1 MLKQN
6 PMLKYVLQKGFWYL
20 LTFFF
25 AVALNFA
32 LPRLG
37 GSDPVDIIMGQAGK
51 GKSPAEAQKM
61 KVDLLLQF
69 SWLELDEQNN
79 PIYEDSLDASG
90 NKVMQM
96 VPEKDADG
104 NVVVTKTPVLDAE
117 GKPVMVE
124 RQKVDE
130 AGNPVFTEKKTV
142 VKTAAKAEPAPAPAK
157 KSKKRGKK
165 AEAAPAKAKAKTETK
180 VEKIA
185 VMEMVP
191 EVRLDTAMVSVPVKN
206 ADPKRLSAISQFFT
220 YIGNVLKGD
229 LGKSYMT
236 GEPVTN
242 VIKKSLPWTLLIQAP
257 TILLGWIIGNLLGA
271 FAAYKRG
278 VFDKVFFPVAMFL
291 NGVPYFVFGMLL
303 VALFS
308 ITLGWFP
315 AMGAYGPDIP
325 QFTFSWEC
333 IKSVGWYYILPFFSC
348 FPILLSGQAT
358 GMRSMSIY
366 ELGTDYMKYAKWL
379 GLREG
384 KIISYV
390 FRNAMLPQLTGLA
403 QSLGAMVGGALI
415 TEMIFSYPGLG
426 MAMLNAINSQDYATI
441 QGCTLMI
448 STCVLVANFAVDV
461 LIAVFDPRV
470 KAGLQMGGK

>member
-1 MLKQN
+1 MLKQY
-6 PMLKYVLQKGFWYL
+6 PMLRYVLQKGFWYL
-20 LTFFF
+20 LTFVV
-25 AVALNFA
+25 AVAINFT
-32 LPRLG
+32 LPRMG
-37 GSDPVDIIMGQAGK
+37 ENNPVDIIMGKAAQGL
-51 GKSPAEAQKM
+51 SPEEAKL
-61 KVDLLLQF
+61 KKEGLLKAF
-69 SWLELDEQNN
+69 GMAELDDQ
-79 PIYEDSLDASG
+79 
-90 NKVMQM
+90 
-96 VPEKDADG
+96 G
-104 NVVVTKTPVLDAE
+104 NVIYDPEVDANGQMITVKVAKLDENGAPVLKTVKDVDAEGNPVMLERQVVDAEGNPVFEEKPVLDE
-117 GKPVMVE
+117 KGKPVMEKDPKTKKKVAKVE
-124 RQKVDE
+124 QVPVMEQYQSEHQDTVMVDE
-130 AGNPVFTEKKTV
+130 V
-142 VKTAAKAEPAPAPAK
+142 VKK
-157 KSKKRGKK
+157 
-165 AEAAPAKAKAKTETK
+165 
-180 VEKIA
+180 
-185 VMEMVP
+185 
-191 EVRLDTAMVSVPVKN
+191 
-206 ADPKRLSAISQFFT
+206 ADPRLASGFSQFLV
-220 YIGNVLKGD
+220 YIKNVFKGD
-229 LGKSYMT
+229 LGISYSQYPK
-236 GEPVTN
+236 PV
-242 VIKKSLPWTLLIQAP
+242 VEIIKESVPWTLLIQAP
-257 TILLGWIIGNLLGA
+257 TIILGWIIGNLLGA

-278 VFDKVFFPVAMFL
+278 IFDKVFFPCAMFL
-291 NGVPYFVFGMLL
+291 NGIPFFVFGMLL

-315 AMGAYGPDIP
+315 AMGAYSPDI
-325 QFTFSWEC
+325 TELSFSWGC
-333 IKSVGWYYILPFFSC
+333 IKSVGWYYILPFFSV

-426 MAMLNAINSQDYATI
+426 MAMLTAIQQNDYATI

>member
-1 MLKQN
+1 MLKQY
-6 PMLKYVLQKGFWYL
+6 PMLRYVLQKGFWYL
-20 LTFFF
+20 LTFVF

-37 GSDPVDIIMGQAGK
+37 DNNPVDIIMGQAGK
-51 GKSPAEAQKM
+51 GLSPTEAQK
-61 KVDLLLQF
+61 KKAELLVSF
-69 SWLELDEQNN
+69 GMAELDDQGNV
-79 PIYEDSLDASG
+79 IYEPEVDENG
-90 NKVMQM
+90 QM
-96 VPEKDADG
+96 VTRKVAKLDDAG
-104 NVVVTKTPVLDAE
+104 NPVLVTVKEVNED
-117 GKPVMVE
+117 GTPKMVE
-124 RQKVDE
+124 RQKVDAE
-130 AGNPVFTEKKTV
+130 GKPVFEEKPVLDAKGKPVMEKK
-142 VKTAAKAEPAPAPAK
+142 
-157 KSKKRGKK
+157 GKK
-165 AEAAPAKAKAKTETK
+165 KVAK
-180 VEKIA
+180 VEQVA
-185 VMEMVP
+185 VMEQDTVMVD
-191 EVRLDTAMVSVPVKN
+191 EVVLKT
-206 ADPKRLSAISQFFT
+206 DPKLSSAFSQFLR
-220 YIGNVLKGD
+220 YIGNVFKGD
-229 LGKSYMT
+229 LGLSYQNN
-236 GEPVTN
+236 EPVTN

-278 VFDKVFFPVAMFL
+278 IFDKVFFPCAMFL
-291 NGVPYFVFGMLL
+291 NGIPFFVFGMLL

-315 AMGAYGPDIP
+315 AMGAYSPDI
-325 QFTFSWEC
+325 TELSFSWGC
-333 IKSVGWYYILPFFSC
+333 IKSVGWYYILPFFSV

-403 QSLGAMVGGALI
+403 QSLGTMVGGALI

-426 MAMLNAINSQDYATI
+426 MAMLTAIQQNDYATI

>member
-1 MLKQN
+1 MLKQY
-6 PMLKYVLQKGFWYL
+6 PMLRYVLQKAFWYL
-20 LTFFF
+20 LTFVV
-25 AVALNFA
+25 AVAINFT
-32 LPRLG
+32 LPRMG
-37 GSDPVDIIMGQAGK
+37 ENNPVDIIMGKAAQGLSPEQAK
-51 GKSPAEAQKM
+51 LKKET
-61 KVDLLLQF
+61 LLKAFGMAALDDQGNVIYEP
-69 SWLELDEQNN
+69 ELDENGQMKTVKVPKTENGVLVLKTVLEVN
-79 PIYEDSLDASG
+79 EDGSP
-90 NKVMQM
+90 KMI
-96 VPEKDADG
+96 
-104 NVVVTKTPVLDAE
+104 
-117 GKPVMVE
+117 E

-130 AGNPVFTEKKTV
+130 AGNPVFEEKPVLDEKGKPV
-142 VKTAAKAEPAPAPAK
+142 MEKDPATK
-157 KSKKRGKK
+157 KKV
-165 AEAAPAKAKAKTETK
+165 AK
-180 VEKIA
+180 VEQVP
-185 VMEMVP
+185 VMEQVQAEHQDTVMVD
-191 EVRLDTAMVSVPVKN
+191 EPVMK
-206 ADPKRLSAISQFFT
+206 ADPKLASGLSQFFV
-220 YIGNVLKGD
+220 YISNVFKGD
-229 LGKSYMT
+229 LGLSYSQYPK
-236 GEPVTN
+236 PVIEI
-242 VIKKSLPWTLLIQAP
+242 IKESLPWTLAIQAP
-257 TILLGWIIGNLLGA
+257 TIILGWIVGNLLGA

-278 VFDKVFFPVAMFL
+278 IFDKVFFPCAMFL
-291 NGVPYFVFGMLL
+291 NGVPFFVFGMLL

-315 AMGAYGPDIP
+315 AMGAYSPDIP
-325 QFTFSWEC
+325 ELTFNWNC
-333 IKSVGWYYILPFFSC
+333 IKSVGFYYVLPFFSV

-426 MAMLNAINSQDYATI
+426 MAMLTAIQQNDYATI

>member
-1 MLKQN
+1 MLKQY
-6 PMLKYVLQKGFWYL
+6 PMLRYVLQKGFWYL
-20 LTFFF
+20 LTFVF

-37 GSDPVDIIMGQAGK
+37 DNNPVDIIMGQAGK
-51 GKSPAEAQKM
+51 GLSPTEAQK
-61 KVDLLLQF
+61 KKAELLVSF
-69 SWLELDEQNN
+69 GMAELDDQGNV
-79 PIYEDSLDASG
+79 IYEPEVDENG
-90 NKVMQM
+90 QM
-96 VPEKDADG
+96 VTRKVAKLDENGAPVMTTVKEVNEDG
-104 NVVVTKTPVLDAE
+104 TP
-117 GKPVMVE
+117 KMVE
-124 RQKVDE
+124 RQKVDAE
-130 AGNPVFTEKKTV
+130 GNPVFEEKPVLDAKGKPVMVKDPKT
-142 VKTAAKAEPAPAPAK
+142 K
-157 KSKKRGKK
+157 K
-165 AEAAPAKAKAKTETK
+165 K
-180 VEKIA
+180 VEKVEKVA
-185 VMEMVP
+185 VMESVQAERQDTVMVD
-191 EVRLDTAMVSVPVKN
+191 EVVLKT
-206 ADPKRLSAISQFFT
+206 DPKLSSALSQFFR
-220 YIGNVLKGD
+220 YIGNVFKGD
-229 LGKSYMT
+229 LGLSYQNN
-236 GEPVTN
+236 EPVTN

-278 VFDKVFFPVAMFL
+278 IFDKVFFPCAMFL

-303 VALFS
+303 VAMFS

-315 AMGAYGPDIP
+315 AMGAYSSDIP
-325 QFTFSWEC
+325 ELTFSWTC
-333 IKSVGWYYILPFFSC
+333 IKSVAWYYILPFFSC

-426 MAMLNAINSQDYATI
+426 MAMLNAIQKNDYATI

>member
-1 MLKQN
+1 MLKQY
-6 PMLKYVLQKGFWYL
+6 PMLRYVLQKAFWYL
-20 LTFFF
+20 LTFVV
-25 AVALNFA
+25 AVAINFT
-32 LPRLG
+32 LPRMG
-37 GSDPVDIIMGQAGK
+37 ENNPVDIIMGKAAQGL
-51 GKSPAEAQKM
+51 SPEEAKL
-61 KVDLLLQF
+61 KKEGLLKAF
-69 SWLELDEQNN
+69 GMAELDDQGNVV
-79 PIYEDSLDASG
+79 YEPEVDEKGQMKTIKVPKLDENGAPVLKTV
-90 NKVMQM
+90 KVT
-96 VPEKDADG
+96 DADG
-104 NVVVTKTPVLDAE
+104 NPVMEERQAVDAE
-117 GKPVMVE
+117 
-124 RQKVDE
+124 
-130 AGNPVFTEKKTV
+130 GNPVFEEKPVLDKKGNPVMVKDPKT
-142 VKTAAKAEPAPAPAK
+142 K
-157 KSKKRGKK
+157 K
-165 AEAAPAKAKAKTETK
+165 K
-180 VEKIA
+180 VEKIEKVA
-185 VMEMVP
+185 VMEKFQV
-191 EVRLDTAMVSVPVKN
+191 ERQDTVMIDQVVTKD
-206 ADPKRLSAISQFFT
+206 DPKLASGISQFFV
-220 YIGNVLKGD
+220 YIGNVFKGD
-229 LGKSYMT
+229 LGLSYSQYPK
-236 GEPVTN
+236 PVADI
-242 VIKKSLPWTLLIQAP
+242 IKESVPWTLAIQAP

-278 VFDKVFFPVAMFL
+278 IFDKVFFPLAMFL
-291 NGVPYFVFGMLL
+291 NGIPFFVFGMLL

-315 AMGAYGPDIP
+315 AMGAYSPDIP
-325 QFTFSWEC
+325 ELSFNWNC
-333 IKSVGWYYILPFFSC
+333 IKSVGFYYVLPFFSV

-403 QSLGAMVGGALI
+403 QSLGTMVGGALI

-426 MAMLNAINSQDYATI
+426 MAMLNAIQKNDYATI

>member
-1 MLKQN
+1 MLKQY
-6 PMLKYVLQKGFWYL
+6 PMLRYVLQKAFWYL
-20 LTFFF
+20 LTFVV
-25 AVALNFA
+25 AVAINFT
-32 LPRLG
+32 LPRMG
-37 GSDPVDIIMGQAGK
+37 ENNPVDIIMGKAAQGLSPEQAKLKKETLLKAFGMAELDDQGNVIYDPEVDENGQVK
-51 GKSPAEAQKM
+51 MVKVVKRENGAPVLKTVLEVNEDGSPKMIERQK
-61 KVDLLLQF
+61 
-69 SWLELDEQNN
+69 LDEQGN
-79 PIYEDSLDASG
+79 PVFE
-90 NKVMQM
+90 
-96 VPEKDADG
+96 EK
-104 NVVVTKTPVLDAE
+104 PVLDAK
-117 GKPVMVE
+117 GKPVME
-124 RQKVDE
+124 KDPKTKKKV
-130 AGNPVFTEKKTV
+130 A
-142 VKTAAKAEPAPAPAK
+142 
-157 KSKKRGKK
+157 
-165 AEAAPAKAKAKTETK
+165 K
-180 VEKIA
+180 VEQVA
-185 VMEMVP
+185 VMEQIQAAHQ
-191 EVRLDTAMVSVPVKN
+191 DTVMIDTVLRK
-206 ADPKRLSAISQFFT
+206 ADPRLASGISQFFV
-220 YIGNVLKGD
+220 YIKNVFKGD
-229 LGKSYMT
+229 LGLSYSQYPK
-236 GEPVTN
+236 PV
-242 VIKKSLPWTLLIQAP
+242 VEIIKESLPWTLAIQAP
-257 TILLGWIIGNLLGA
+257 TIILGWIVGNLLGA

-278 VFDKVFFPVAMFL
+278 IFDKVFFPCAMFL
-291 NGVPYFVFGMLL
+291 NGVPFFVFGMLL

-315 AMGAYGPDIP
+315 AMGAYSPDIP
-325 QFTFSWEC
+325 ELQFNWNC
-333 IKSVGWYYILPFFSC
+333 IKSVGFYYILPFFSV

-426 MAMLNAINSQDYATI
+426 MAMLTAIQQNDYATI

>member
-1 MLKQN
+1 MLR
-6 PMLKYVLQKGFWYL
+6 YVLQKAFWYL
-20 LTFFF
+20 LTFVV
-25 AVALNFA
+25 AVAINFS
-32 LPRLG
+32 LPRMG
-37 GSDPVDIIMGQAGK
+37 ENNPVDIIMGKAAQGLSPEQAK
-51 GKSPAEAQKM
+51 LKKET
-61 KVDLLLQF
+61 LLKAF
-69 SWLELDEQNN
+69 GMAELDDQ
-79 PIYEDSLDASG
+79 
-90 NKVMQM
+90 
-96 VPEKDADG
+96 G
-104 NVVVTKTPVLDAE
+104 NVVYEPEVDENGQVKTVKVPKLDESGKPVFRVVKDVDAE
-117 GKPVMVE
+117 GNPVMVE

-130 AGNPVFTEKKTV
+130 QGNPVFEEKPVLDAKGKPVMEKDPKT
-142 VKTAAKAEPAPAPAK
+142 K
-157 KSKKRGKK
+157 KKV
-165 AEAAPAKAKAKTETK
+165 AK
-180 VEKIA
+180 VETVA
-185 VMEMVP
+185 VMEQIQAEHQDTVMVDQ
-191 EVRLDTAMVSVPVKN
+191 VVLKT
-206 ADPKRLSAISQFFT
+206 DPKLASGISQFFV
-220 YIGNVLKGD
+220 YIKNVFKGD
-229 LGKSYMT
+229 LGLSYSQYPK
-236 GEPVTN
+236 PVIEI
-242 VIKKSLPWTLLIQAP
+242 IKESLPWTLAIQAP
-257 TILLGWIIGNLLGA
+257 TIILGWIVGNLLGA

-278 VFDKVFFPVAMFL
+278 IFDKVFFPCAMFL
-291 NGVPYFVFGMLL
+291 NGVPFFVFGMLL

-315 AMGAYGPDIP
+315 AMGAYSPDIP
-325 QFTFSWEC
+325 ELQFNWNC
-333 IKSVGWYYILPFFSC
+333 IKSVGYYYILPFFSV

-426 MAMLNAINSQDYATI
+426 MAMLTAIQQNDYATI

>member
-1 MLKQN
+1 MLKQY
-6 PMLKYVLQKGFWYL
+6 PMLRYVLQKGFWYL
-20 LTFFF
+20 LTFVF

-37 GSDPVDIIMGQAGK
+37 DNNPVDIIMGQAGK
-51 GKSPAEAQKM
+51 GLSPTEAQKKKAELLVSFGM
-61 KVDLLLQF
+61 AELDDQGNVIYEPEVDENGQMVTRKVAKLDDNGAPVLVTVKEVNEDGTPKMVDRQKVDA
-69 SWLELDEQNN
+69 EGN
-79 PIYEDSLDASG
+79 PVFEEKPMVDA
-90 NKVMQM
+90 K
-96 VPEKDADG
+96 
-104 NVVVTKTPVLDAE
+104 
-117 GKPVMVE
+117 GKPVM
-124 RQKVDE
+124 
-130 AGNPVFTEKKTV
+130 EKK
-142 VKTAAKAEPAPAPAK
+142 
-157 KSKKRGKK
+157 GKK
-165 AEAAPAKAKAKTETK
+165 K
-180 VEKIA
+180 VQKIEKVA
-185 VMEMVP
+185 VMEQVQAERQDTVMVD
-191 EVRLDTAMVSVPVKN
+191 EVVLKT
-206 ADPKRLSAISQFFT
+206 DPKLSSALSQFFR
-220 YIGNVLKGD
+220 YIGNVFKGD
-229 LGKSYMT
+229 LGLSYQNN
-236 GEPVTN
+236 EPVTN

-278 VFDKVFFPVAMFL
+278 IFDKVFFPCAMFL

-303 VALFS
+303 VAMFS

-315 AMGAYGPDIP
+315 AMGAYSSDIP
-325 QFTFSWEC
+325 ELTFSWTC
-333 IKSVGWYYILPFFSC
+333 IKSVAWYYILPFFSC

-426 MAMLNAINSQDYATI
+426 MAMLNAIQKNDYATI

-448 STCVLVANFAVDV
+448 STCVLVANYAVDV

>member
-1 MLKQN
+1 MLKQY
-6 PMLKYVLQKGFWYL
+6 PMLRYVLQKGFWYL
-20 LTFFF
+20 LTFIF

-32 LPRLG
+32 LPRIG

-51 GKSPAEAQKM
+51 GLSPTEAQLKKAELLVSFGM
-61 KVDLLLQF
+61 AEVDAEGKPVYEPMVGENGQMVTKKVAK
-69 SWLELDEQNN
+69 LDENG
-79 PIYEDSLDASG
+79 A
-90 NKVMQM
+90 
-96 VPEKDADG
+96 
-104 NVVVTKTPVLDAE
+104 PVLVTVKDVDAE
-117 GKPVMVE
+117 GKPVMAE
-124 RQKVDE
+124 RQKLDE
-130 AGNPVFTEKKTV
+130 AGKPVFEEKPVLDAKGKPVMEKK
-142 VKTAAKAEPAPAPAK
+142 
-157 KSKKRGKK
+157 GKK
-165 AEAAPAKAKAKTETK
+165 KVAK
-180 VEKIA
+180 VESVA
-185 VMEMVP
+185 VMEQYQTEHQDTVMVDEVVMNP
-191 EVRLDTAMVSVPVKN
+191 E
-206 ADPKRLSAISQFFT
+206 PKRASAISQFFA
-220 YIGNVLKGD
+220 YIGNVFKGD
-229 LGKSYMT
+229 LGKSYT
-236 GEPVTN
+236 NNTEVTTI
-242 VIKKSLPWTLLIQAP
+242 IKNALPWTLLIQAP

-278 VFDKVFFPVAMFL
+278 IFDKVFFPCAMFL

-315 AMGAYGPDIP
+315 AVGNMSPDI
-325 QFTFSWEC
+325 QEFTFSWTC
-333 IKSVGWYYILPFFSC
+333 LKSVGYYYVLPFFSC

-379 GLREG
+379 GLKEG

-426 MAMLNAINSQDYATI
+426 MAMLDAINKQDYATI

-448 STCVLVANFAVDV
+448 STCVLIANFAVDV

>member
-1 MLKQN
+1 MLKQY
-6 PMLKYVLQKGFWYL
+6 PMLRYVLQKAFWYL
-20 LTFFF
+20 LTFVV
-25 AVALNFA
+25 AVAINFT
-32 LPRLG
+32 LPRMG
-37 GSDPVDIIMGQAGK
+37 ENNPVDIIMGKAAQGLSPEQAK
-51 GKSPAEAQKM
+51 LKKET
-61 KVDLLLQF
+61 LLKAF
-69 SWLELDEQNN
+69 GMAELDDQ
-79 PIYEDSLDASG
+79 
-90 NKVMQM
+90 
-96 VPEKDADG
+96 G
-104 NVVVTKTPVLDAE
+104 NVVYEPEVDENGQVKTVKVPKLDEKGQPVFRVVKDVDAE
-117 GKPVMVE
+117 GNPVMVE

-130 AGNPVFTEKKTV
+130 QGNPVFEEKPVLDEKGKPVMEKDPKT
-142 VKTAAKAEPAPAPAK
+142 K
-157 KSKKRGKK
+157 KKV
-165 AEAAPAKAKAKTETK
+165 AK
-180 VEKIA
+180 VEQVA
-185 VMEMVP
+185 VMEQVQTEHQDTVMVDQ
-191 EVRLDTAMVSVPVKN
+191 VVLKT
-206 ADPKRLSAISQFFT
+206 DPKLASGISQFFV
-220 YIGNVLKGD
+220 YIKNVFKGD
-229 LGKSYMT
+229 LGLSYSQYPK
-236 GEPVTN
+236 PVTEI
-242 VIKKSLPWTLLIQAP
+242 IKESLPWTLAIQAP
-257 TILLGWIIGNLLGA
+257 TIILGWIVGNLLGA

-278 VFDKVFFPVAMFL
+278 IFDKVFFPCAMFL
-291 NGVPYFVFGMLL
+291 NGVPFFVFGMLL

-315 AMGAYGPDIP
+315 AMGAYSPDIP
-325 QFTFSWEC
+325 ELQFNWNC
-333 IKSVGWYYILPFFSC
+333 IKSVGFYYILPFFSV

-426 MAMLNAINSQDYATI
+426 MAMLTAIQQNDYATI

-461 LIAVFDPRV
+461 LIAIFDPRV

>member
-1 MLKQN
+1 MLKQY
-6 PMLKYVLQKGFWYL
+6 PMLRYVLQKGFWYV
-20 LTFFF
+20 LTFIF

-32 LPRLG
+32 LPRIG

-51 GKSPAEAQKM
+51 GLSPTEAQLK
-61 KVDLLLQF
+61 KAELLISFGMAETDAQG
-69 SWLELDEQNN
+69 NA
-79 PIYEDSLDASG
+79 IYEPLVDENG
-90 NKVMQM
+90 QM
-96 VPEKDADG
+96 VTKKVAKLDDNGAPVLVSVKDVNEDG
-104 NVVVTKTPVLDAE
+104 TPKTIERQKLDAE
-117 GKPVMVE
+117 GKPMFEEKPVL
-124 RQKVDE
+124 DE
-130 AGNPVFTEKKTV
+130 AGNPVMIKD
-142 VKTAAKAEPAPAPAK
+142 K
-157 KSKKRGKK
+157 KSKKKV
-165 AEAAPAKAKAKTETK
+165 AK
-180 VEKIA
+180 VEKVA
-185 VMEMVP
+185 VMEQVQTEHMDTVMVDEVVMNP
-191 EVRLDTAMVSVPVKN
+191 E
-206 ADPKRLSAISQFFT
+206 PKRASAISQFFA
-220 YIGNVLKGD
+220 YIGNVFKGD
-229 LGKSYMT
+229 LGKSYT
-236 GEPVTN
+236 NNTEVTTI
-242 VIKKSLPWTLLIQAP
+242 IKNALPWTLLIQAP

-278 VFDKVFFPVAMFL
+278 IFDKVFFPCAMFL

-315 AMGAYGPDIP
+315 AVGNMSPDI
-325 QFTFSWEC
+325 QEFSFSWTC
-333 IKSVGWYYILPFFSC
+333 LKSVGYYYVLPFFSC

-379 GLREG
+379 GLKEG

-426 MAMLNAINSQDYATI
+426 MAMLDAINKQDYATI

-448 STCVLVANFAVDV
+448 STCVLIANFAVDV

>member
-1 MLKQN
+1 MLKQY
-6 PMLKYVLQKGFWYL
+6 PMLRYVLQKGFWYL
-20 LTFFF
+20 LTFVF

-37 GSDPVDIIMGQAGK
+37 DNNPVDIIMGQAGK
-51 GKSPAEAQKM
+51 GLSPTEAQK
-61 KVDLLLQF
+61 KKAELLVSF
-69 SWLELDEQNN
+69 GMAELDDHGNV
-79 PIYEDSLDASG
+79 IYEPEVDENG
-90 NKVMQM
+90 NM
-96 VPEKDADG
+96 
-104 NVVVTKTPVLDAE
+104 VTKRVAKLDEAGNPVLVTVKEVNED
-117 GKPVMVE
+117 GTPKMVE
-124 RQKVDE
+124 RQKVDAE
-130 AGNPVFTEKKTV
+130 GNPVFEEKPVLDAKGKPVMVKDPKT
-142 VKTAAKAEPAPAPAK
+142 K
-157 KSKKRGKK
+157 K
-165 AEAAPAKAKAKTETK
+165 K
-180 VEKIA
+180 VEKVEKVA
-185 VMEMVP
+185 VMESVQAEHQDTLMV
-191 EVRLDTAMVSVPVKN
+191 EEPVFKT
-206 ADPKRLSAISQFFT
+206 DPKLSSALSQFFR
-220 YIGNVLKGD
+220 YIGNVFKGD
-229 LGKSYMT
+229 LGLSYQNN
-236 GEPVTN
+236 EPVTN

-278 VFDKVFFPVAMFL
+278 IFDKVFFPCAMFL

-303 VALFS
+303 VAMFS

-315 AMGAYGPDIP
+315 AMGAYSSDIP
-325 QFTFSWEC
+325 ELTFSWTC
-333 IKSVGWYYILPFFSC
+333 IKSVAWYYILPFFSC

-426 MAMLNAINSQDYATI
+426 MAMLNAIQKNDYATI

>member
-1 MLKQN
+1 MLKQY
-6 PMLKYVLQKGFWYL
+6 PMLRYVLQKAFWYL
-20 LTFFF
+20 LTFVC

-37 GSDPVDIIMGQAGK
+37 DNNPVDIIMGQAGK
-51 GKSPAEAQKM
+51 GLSPTEAQKKKAELLVSFGM
-61 KVDLLLQF
+61 AEVDDQGNVIYEPETDENGNIVMQKVPK
-69 SWLELDEQNN
+69 LDENGQ
-79 PIYEDSLDASG
+79 P
-90 NKVMQM
+90 V
-96 VPEKDADG
+96 V
-104 NVVVTKTPVLDAE
+104 NVVKLVDEA
-117 GKPVMVE
+117 GAPVMVE
-124 RQKVDE
+124 RQKLDE
-130 AGNPVFTEKKTV
+130 AGNPVMVEKGAADHKG
-142 VKTAAKAEPAPAPAK
+142 KRHHRHHKKEGKKHRHHKRGAKATAA
-157 KSKKRGKK
+157 S
-165 AEAAPAKAKAKTETK
+165 
-180 VEKIA
+180 
-185 VMEMVP
+185 EMVP
-191 EVRLDTAMVSVPVKN
+191 VMETVQAERIDTVMVEEPVLKT
-206 ADPKRLSAISQFFT
+206 DPKLASAVSQFFS
-220 YIGNVLKGD
+220 YIGKVFHGD
-229 LGKSYMT
+229 LGLSYQNN
-236 GEPVTN
+236 EPVTN
-242 VIKKSLPWTLLIQAP
+242 VIKKSLPWTLAIQAP
-257 TILLGWIIGNLLGA
+257 TILLGWIVGNLLGA

-278 VFDKVFFPVAMFL
+278 IFDKVFFPCAMFL
-291 NGVPYFVFGMLL
+291 NGVPFFVFGMLL
-303 VALFS
+303 VAFFS

-315 AMGAYGPDIP
+315 AMGAYSPDIP
-325 QFTFSWEC
+325 ELTFSWAC
-333 IKSVGWYYILPFFSC
+333 IKSVSWYYVLPFFSV

-426 MAMLNAINSQDYATI
+426 MAMLNAIQKNDYATI

>member
-1 MLKQN
+1 MLKQY
-6 PMLKYVLQKGFWYL
+6 PMLRYVLQKAFWYL
-20 LTFFF
+20 LTFVC

-37 GSDPVDIIMGQAGK
+37 DNNPVDIIMGQAGK
-51 GKSPAEAQKM
+51 GLSPTEAQK
-61 KVDLLLQF
+61 KKAELLVSF
-69 SWLELDEQNN
+69 GMAELDEQGNV
-79 PIYEDSLDASG
+79 IYE
-90 NKVMQM
+90 
-96 VPEKDADG
+96 PETDENG
-104 NVVVTKTPVLDAE
+104 NVVMQKVPKLDAN
-117 GKPVMVE
+117 GQPVVNVV
-124 RQKVDE
+124 KLVDE
-130 AGNPVFTEKKTV
+130 AGNPVMVERPKLDEAGNPVMVEKGAADHKG
-142 VKTAAKAEPAPAPAK
+142 KRHHRHHKKEGKKHRHHKRGAKATAA
-157 KSKKRGKK
+157 S
-165 AEAAPAKAKAKTETK
+165 
-180 VEKIA
+180 
-185 VMEMVP
+185 EMVP
-191 EVRLDTAMVSVPVKN
+191 VMETVQAERIDTVMVDEPVLKT
-206 ADPKRLSAISQFFT
+206 DPKLASAVSQFFS
-220 YIGNVLKGD
+220 YIGKVFHGD
-229 LGKSYMT
+229 LGLSYQNN
-236 GEPVTN
+236 EPVTN
-242 VIKKSLPWTLLIQAP
+242 VIKKSLPWTLAIQAP
-257 TILLGWIIGNLLGA
+257 TILLGWIVGNLLGA

-278 VFDKVFFPVAMFL
+278 IFDKVFFPCAMFL
-291 NGVPYFVFGMLL
+291 NGVPFFVFGMLL
-303 VALFS
+303 VAFFS

-315 AMGAYGPDIP
+315 AMGAYSPDIP
-325 QFTFSWEC
+325 ELTFSWAC
-333 IKSVGWYYILPFFSC
+333 IKSVSWYYVLPFFSV

-426 MAMLNAINSQDYATI
+426 MAMLNAIQKNDYATI

>member
-1 MLKQN
+1 MLKQY
-6 PMLKYVLQKGFWYL
+6 PMLRYVLQKAFWYL
-20 LTFFF
+20 LTFVC

-37 GSDPVDIIMGQAGK
+37 DNNPVDIIMGQAGK
-51 GKSPAEAQKM
+51 GLSPTEAQK
-61 KVDLLLQF
+61 KKAELLVSF
-69 SWLELDEQNN
+69 GMADLDEQGNV
-79 PIYEDSLDASG
+79 IYE
-90 NKVMQM
+90 
-96 VPEKDADG
+96 PETDENG
-104 NVVVTKTPVLDAE
+104 NVVMQKVPKLDAN
-117 GKPVMVE
+117 GQPVVNVV
-124 RQKVDE
+124 KLVDE
-130 AGNPVFTEKKTV
+130 AGNPVMVERPKLDEAGNPVMVEKGAADHKG
-142 VKTAAKAEPAPAPAK
+142 KKHHRHHKKEGKKHRHHKRGAKAAA
-157 KSKKRGKK
+157 
-165 AEAAPAKAKAKTETK
+165 AAP
-180 VEKIA
+180 
-185 VMEMVP
+185 EMVP
-191 EVRLDTAMVSVPVKN
+191 VMETVQAERIDTVMVDEPVMKT
-206 ADPKRLSAISQFFT
+206 DPKLASGLSQFFS
-220 YIGNVLKGD
+220 YIGKVFHGD
-229 LGKSYMT
+229 LGLSYQNN
-236 GEPVTN
+236 EPVTN
-242 VIKKSLPWTLLIQAP
+242 VIKKSLPWTLAIQAP
-257 TILLGWIIGNLLGA
+257 TILLGWIVGNLLGA

-278 VFDKVFFPVAMFL
+278 IFDKVFFPCAMFL
-291 NGVPYFVFGMLL
+291 NGVPFFVFGMLL
-303 VALFS
+303 VAFFS

-315 AMGAYGPDIP
+315 AMGAYSPDIP
-325 QFTFSWEC
+325 ELTFSWAC
-333 IKSVGWYYILPFFSC
+333 IKSVSWYYVLPFFSV

-426 MAMLNAINSQDYATI
+426 MAMLNAIQKNDYATI

>member
-1 MLKQN
+1 MLKQY
-6 PMLKYVLQKGFWYL
+6 PMLRYVLQKAFWYL
-20 LTFFF
+20 LTFVV
-25 AVALNFA
+25 AVAINFT
-32 LPRLG
+32 LPRMG
-37 GSDPVDIIMGQAGK
+37 ENNPVDIIMGKAAQGLSPEQAK
-51 GKSPAEAQKM
+51 LKKET
-61 KVDLLLQF
+61 LLKAFGMAALDDQGNVIYEP
-69 SWLELDEQNN
+69 ELDENGQMKTVKVPKTENGVLVLKTVLEVN
-79 PIYEDSLDASG
+79 EDGSP
-90 NKVMQM
+90 KMI
-96 VPEKDADG
+96 
-104 NVVVTKTPVLDAE
+104 
-117 GKPVMVE
+117 E

-130 AGNPVFTEKKTV
+130 AGNPVFEEKPVLDEKGKPV
-142 VKTAAKAEPAPAPAK
+142 MEKDPATK
-157 KSKKRGKK
+157 KKV
-165 AEAAPAKAKAKTETK
+165 AK
-180 VEKIA
+180 VEQVP
-185 VMEMVP
+185 VMEQVQAEHQDTVMVD
-191 EVRLDTAMVSVPVKN
+191 EPVMK
-206 ADPKRLSAISQFFT
+206 ADPKLASGLSQFFV
-220 YIGNVLKGD
+220 YISNVFKGD
-229 LGKSYMT
+229 LGLSYSQYPK
-236 GEPVTN
+236 PVIEI
-242 VIKKSLPWTLLIQAP
+242 IKESLPWTLAIQAP
-257 TILLGWIIGNLLGA
+257 TIILGWIVGNLLGA

-278 VFDKVFFPVAMFL
+278 IFDKVFFPCAMFL
-291 NGVPYFVFGMLL
+291 NGVPFFVFGMLL

-315 AMGAYGPDIP
+315 AMGAYSPDIP
-325 QFTFSWEC
+325 ELTFNWNC
-333 IKSVGWYYILPFFSC
+333 IKSVGFYYILPFFSV

-426 MAMLNAINSQDYATI
+426 MAMLTAIQQNDYATI

>member
-1 MLKQN
+1 MLKQY
-6 PMLKYVLQKGFWYL
+6 PMLRYVLQKGFWYV
-20 LTFFF
+20 LTFIF

-32 LPRLG
+32 LPRIG

-51 GKSPAEAQKM
+51 GLSPTEAQLKKAELLVSFGM
-61 KVDLLLQF
+61 AETDDQGNAVYEPLVDENGQMVTKKVAK
-69 SWLELDEQNN
+69 LDENGA
-79 PIYEDSLDASG
+79 PVTTKY
-90 NKVMQM
+90 M
-96 VPEKDADG
+96 VKD
-104 NVVVTKTPVLDAE
+104 VDAE
-117 GKPVMVE
+117 GNPVMVE
-124 RQKVDE
+124 RQKVDAE
-130 AGNPVFTEKKTV
+130 GLPMFEEKPVLDAKGKPVMIKDKKT
-142 VKTAAKAEPAPAPAK
+142 K
-157 KSKKRGKK
+157 KKV
-165 AEAAPAKAKAKTETK
+165 AK
-180 VEKIA
+180 VEQVA
-185 VMEMVP
+185 VMESVQSEHEQIDTVMVDEVVMNP
-191 EVRLDTAMVSVPVKN
+191 E
-206 ADPKRLSAISQFFT
+206 PKRASAVSQFFA
-220 YIGNVLKGD
+220 YIGNVFKGD
-229 LGKSYMT
+229 LGKSYT
-236 GEPVTN
+236 NNTEVTTI
-242 VIKKSLPWTLLIQAP
+242 IKNALPWTLLIQAP

-278 VFDKVFFPVAMFL
+278 IFDKVFFPCAMFL

-315 AMGAYGPDIP
+315 AVGNMSPDI
-325 QFTFSWEC
+325 QEFSFSWTC
-333 IKSVGWYYILPFFSC
+333 LKSVGWYYILPFFSC

-379 GLREG
+379 GLKEG

-426 MAMLNAINSQDYATI
+426 MAMLDAINKQDYATI

-448 STCVLVANFAVDV
+448 STCVLIANFAVDV
-461 LIAVFDPRV
+461 LIAIFDPRV

>member
-1 MLKQN
+1 MQKKETLLKAFGMAELDAQGKVVYDTIPEVDAN
-6 PMLKYVLQKGFWYL
+6 GKAVLDENSKQKM
-20 LTFFF
+20 
-25 AVALNFA
+25 VPQ
-32 LPRLG
+32 PRL
-37 GSDPVDIIMGQAGK
+37 S
-51 GKSPAEAQKM
+51 
-61 KVDLLLQF
+61 
-69 SWLELDEQNN
+69 
-79 PIYEDSLDASG
+79 SG
-90 NKVMQM
+90 
-96 VPEKDADG
+96 
-104 NVVVTKTPVLDAE
+104 
-117 GKPVMVE
+117 
-124 RQKVDE
+124 
-130 AGNPVFTEKKTV
+130 
-142 VKTAAKAEPAPAPAK
+142 
-157 KSKKRGKK
+157 
-165 AEAAPAKAKAKTETK
+165 
-180 VEKIA
+180 
-185 VMEMVP
+185 
-191 EVRLDTAMVSVPVKN
+191 
-206 ADPKRLSAISQFFT
+206 ISQFFT
-220 YIGNVLKGD
+220 YVKNVFHGD
-229 LGKSYMT
+229 FGLSYSQYPK
-236 GEPVTN
+236 PVLDI
-242 VIKKSLPWTLLIQAP
+242 IKESLPWTLLIQAP

-278 VFDKVFFPVAMFL
+278 IFDKVFFPCAMFL

-303 VALFS
+303 VAMFS

-315 AMGAYGPDIP
+315 AMGAYSSDIP
-325 QFTFSWEC
+325 ELTFSWTC
-333 IKSVGWYYILPFFSC
+333 IKSVAWYYILPFFSC

-426 MAMLNAINSQDYATI
+426 MAMLNAIQKNDYATI

-448 STCVLVANFAVDV
+448 STCVLVANYAVDV

>member
-1 MLKQN
+1 MLKQY
-6 PMLKYVLQKGFWYL
+6 PMLRYVLQKAFWYL
-20 LTFFF
+20 LTFVV
-25 AVALNFA
+25 AVAINFT
-32 LPRLG
+32 LPRMG
-37 GSDPVDIIMGQAGK
+37 ENNPVDIIMGKAAQGLSPEQAK
-51 GKSPAEAQKM
+51 LKKET
-61 KVDLLLQF
+61 LLKAFGMAALDDQGNVIYEP
-69 SWLELDEQNN
+69 ELDENGQMKTVKVPKTENGVLVLKTVLEVN
-79 PIYEDSLDASG
+79 EDGSP
-90 NKVMQM
+90 KMI
-96 VPEKDADG
+96 
-104 NVVVTKTPVLDAE
+104 
-117 GKPVMVE
+117 E

-130 AGNPVFTEKKTV
+130 AGNPVFEEKPVLDEKGKPVMEKDPKT
-142 VKTAAKAEPAPAPAK
+142 K
-157 KSKKRGKK
+157 KKV
-165 AEAAPAKAKAKTETK
+165 AK
-180 VEKIA
+180 VEQIP
-185 VMEMVP
+185 VMEQVQAEHQDTVMVD
-191 EVRLDTAMVSVPVKN
+191 EPVMK
-206 ADPKRLSAISQFFT
+206 ADPKLASGLSQFFV
-220 YIGNVLKGD
+220 YISNVFKGD
-229 LGKSYMT
+229 LGLSYSQYPK
-236 GEPVTN
+236 PVIEI
-242 VIKKSLPWTLLIQAP
+242 IKESLPWTLAIQAP
-257 TILLGWIIGNLLGA
+257 TIILGWIVGNLLGA

-278 VFDKVFFPVAMFL
+278 IFDKVFFPCAMFL
-291 NGVPYFVFGMLL
+291 NGVPFFVFGMLL

-315 AMGAYGPDIP
+315 AMGAYSPDIP
-325 QFTFSWEC
+325 ELTFNWNC
-333 IKSVGWYYILPFFSC
+333 IKSVGYYYILPFFSV

-426 MAMLNAINSQDYATI
+426 MAMLTAIQQNDYATI

>member
-1 MLKQN
+1 MLR
-6 PMLKYVLQKGFWYL
+6 YVLQKAFWYL
-20 LTFFF
+20 LTFVC

-37 GSDPVDIIMGQAGK
+37 DNNPVDIIMGQAGK
-51 GKSPAEAQKM
+51 GLSPTEAQK
-61 KVDLLLQF
+61 KKAELLVSF
-69 SWLELDEQNN
+69 GMADLDEQGNV
-79 PIYEDSLDASG
+79 IYE
-90 NKVMQM
+90 
-96 VPEKDADG
+96 PETDENG
-104 NVVVTKTPVLDAE
+104 NVVMQKVPKLDAN
-117 GKPVMVE
+117 GQPVVNVV
-124 RQKVDE
+124 KLVDE
-130 AGNPVFTEKKTV
+130 AGNPVMVERPKLDEAGNPVMVEKGAADHKG
-142 VKTAAKAEPAPAPAK
+142 KKHHRHHKKEGKKHRHHKRGAKAAA
-157 KSKKRGKK
+157 
-165 AEAAPAKAKAKTETK
+165 AAP
-180 VEKIA
+180 
-185 VMEMVP
+185 EMVP
-191 EVRLDTAMVSVPVKN
+191 VMETVQAERIDTVMVDEPVMKT
-206 ADPKRLSAISQFFT
+206 DPKLASGLSQFFS
-220 YIGNVLKGD
+220 YIGKVFHGD
-229 LGKSYMT
+229 LGLSYQNN
-236 GEPVTN
+236 EPVTN
-242 VIKKSLPWTLLIQAP
+242 VIKKSLPWTLAIQAP
-257 TILLGWIIGNLLGA
+257 TILLGWIVGNLLGA

-278 VFDKVFFPVAMFL
+278 IFDKVFFPCAMFL
-291 NGVPYFVFGMLL
+291 NGVPFFVFGMLL
-303 VALFS
+303 VAFFS

-315 AMGAYGPDIP
+315 AMGAYSPDIP
-325 QFTFSWEC
+325 ELTFSWSC
-333 IKSVGWYYILPFFSC
+333 FKSVSWYYVLPFFSV

-426 MAMLNAINSQDYATI
+426 MAMLNAIQKNDYATI

>member
-1 MLKQN
+1 MLKQY
-6 PMLKYVLQKGFWYL
+6 PMLRYVLQKAFWYL
-20 LTFFF
+20 LTFVV
-25 AVALNFA
+25 AVAINFT
-32 LPRLG
+32 LPRMG
-37 GSDPVDIIMGQAGK
+37 ENNPVDIIMGKAAQGLSPEQAKLKKETLLKAFGMAELDDQGNVIYDPEVDENGQVK
-51 GKSPAEAQKM
+51 MVKVVKRENGAPVLKTVLEVNEDGSPKMIERQK
-61 KVDLLLQF
+61 
-69 SWLELDEQNN
+69 LDEQGN
-79 PIYEDSLDASG
+79 PVFE
-90 NKVMQM
+90 
-96 VPEKDADG
+96 EK
-104 NVVVTKTPVLDAE
+104 PVLDAK
-117 GKPVMVE
+117 GKPVME
-124 RQKVDE
+124 KDPKTKKKV
-130 AGNPVFTEKKTV
+130 A
-142 VKTAAKAEPAPAPAK
+142 
-157 KSKKRGKK
+157 
-165 AEAAPAKAKAKTETK
+165 K
-180 VEKIA
+180 VEQVA
-185 VMEMVP
+185 VMEQIQAAHQ
-191 EVRLDTAMVSVPVKN
+191 DTVMIDTVLRK
-206 ADPKRLSAISQFFT
+206 ADPRLASGISQFFV
-220 YIGNVLKGD
+220 YIKNVFKGD
-229 LGKSYMT
+229 LGLSYSQYPK
-236 GEPVTN
+236 PVAEI
-242 VIKKSLPWTLLIQAP
+242 IKESLPWTLAIQAP
-257 TILLGWIIGNLLGA
+257 TIILGWIVGNLLGA

-278 VFDKVFFPVAMFL
+278 IFDKVFFPCAMFL
-291 NGVPYFVFGMLL
+291 NGVPFFVFGMLL

-315 AMGAYGPDIP
+315 AMGAYSPDIP
-325 QFTFSWEC
+325 ELQFNWNC
-333 IKSVGWYYILPFFSC
+333 IKSVGFYYILPFFSV

-426 MAMLNAINSQDYATI
+426 MAMLTAIQQNDYATI